1 MDTITIENISK
12 CYRISASD
20 AEDAPGF
27 SPREFLR
34 GLRRRKNSEE
44 PPSENK
50 RVKELWALRNISL
63 KVQPGI
69 LGVIGPNGAGKSTLL
84 KVIAR
89 VTAPTEGR
97 IVGSG
102 RVVSLLDM
110 GAGFNPDLSARDNVF
125 MQAALNG
132 FTHAQ
137 AQARFDEIIKFAE
150 MEEFVNSPLKFYSS
164 GMYLRL
170 AFSVAINMQ
179 PRILLADE
187 ILAVGDVAFQA
198 RCMQRIEEMGHGKEA
213 LTILFVSHDMD
224 AIMRVCDRVIWI
236 EEGRLVKDGDPEE
249 VVTEYQN
256 TAWSRLDATT
266 SGKGRTAN
274 RWAEIMSVRVLS
286 ADGKEVGAPALE
298 EPCRMRIRFRTNRGR
313 LSVRCAVD
321 VRARGQLLFR
331 SVDQDFREL
340 PVGGVYDAILTVPE
354 EFLAEINYT
363 VGVTLVILRDGKE
376 YVLTNH
382 KALAFMVYSSDVN
395 KVGVKVEKKA
405 LIAPQFEWSVQKADH
420 VR

>member
-1 MDTITIENISK
+1 MDTLTIENISK

-34 GLRRRKNSEE
+34 GLQRRKNAEE

-132 FTHAQ
+132 FTRAQ

-198 RCMQRIEEMGHGKEA
+198 R
-213 LTILFVSHDMD
+213 
-224 AIMRVCDRVIWI
+224 
-236 EEGRLVKDGDPEE
+236 
-249 VVTEYQN
+249 
-256 TAWSRLDATT
+256 
-266 SGKGRTAN
+266 
-274 RWAEIMSVRVLS
+274 
-286 ADGKEVGAPALE
+286 
-298 EPCRMRIRFRTNRGR
+298 
-313 LSVRCAVD
+313 
-321 VRARGQLLFR
+321 
-331 SVDQDFREL
+331 
-340 PVGGVYDAILTVPE
+340 
-354 EFLAEINYT
+354 
-363 VGVTLVILRDGKE
+363 
-376 YVLTNH
+376 
-382 KALAFMVYSSDVN
+382 
-395 KVGVKVEKKA
+395 
-405 LIAPQFEWSVQKADH
+405 
-420 VR
+420 